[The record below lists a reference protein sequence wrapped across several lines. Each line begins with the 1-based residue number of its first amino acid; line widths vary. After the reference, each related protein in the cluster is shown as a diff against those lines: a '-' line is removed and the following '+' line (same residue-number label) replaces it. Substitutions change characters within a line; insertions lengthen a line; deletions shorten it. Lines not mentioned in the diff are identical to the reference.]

1 MGLDLSQTA
10 AQLGGVT
17 SGLKSRRSAKAEA
30 VVQARRLLKE
40 TDAQVIEERRNA
52 GKFSWRSVAALSPDA
67 AAVHDAP
74 PLPADYA
81 VAAVD
86 GSHIDVDRHAPA
98 PCYLINIGYVALR
111 YGELAEARLWNTPK
125 LYSSDDDMII
135 ADPTSALNAEP
146 IEGQVLGVK
155 RAVDEMTA
163 LADVVESL
171 PEDLPVLALLDG
183 SLTLV
188 GLTGQNP
195 PYVWEALL
203 NNGLLPALDRL
214 HKLAERRTLAVASY
228 ISLPRSEQVVTT
240 LRLQAC
246 PFAQVNCLHECN
258 NEQRGKRACD
268 IVGGITDTDLF
279 ADLLAPGQRSQT
291 YRSLAKVM
299 DEYGE
304 HRVHFFYV
312 NVGQELARVE
322 MPEWTALSP
331 EAVGF
336 AHAAVLAQ
344 ADKGHGYP
352 VALSEAHEQAVV
364 TGRDRE
370 NFATLL
376 GEAMAAQKLPVTTSE
391 KARSKRARFV

>member
-10 AQLGGVT
+10 AQLDRVT
-17 SGLKSRRSAKAEA
+17 SGLQGRRSAKVEA
-30 VVQARRLLKE
+30 VSQARALLQAV
-40 TDAQVIEERRNA
+40 DPRRIEERRTA
-52 GKFSWRSVAALSPDA
+52 GKFSWRSVAALSPNA

-86 GSHIDVDRHAPA
+86 GSHIGVDRHAPA

-111 YGELAEARLWNTPK
+111 YGELAEARLWNTPT
-125 LYSSDDDMII
+125 LYSSDDDMVIT
-135 ADPTSALNAEP
+135 DPASELNVEP
-146 IEGQVLGVK
+146 IEGQILGVK

-171 PEDLPVLALLDG
+171 PKDLPVLALLDG

-188 GLTGQNP
+188 GLTGQDP
-195 PYVWEALL
+195 SYVWDALL

-214 HKLAERRTLAVASY
+214 HKLAEGRTLAVVSY

-246 PFAQVNCLHECN
+246 PFARVDCHHECN
-258 NEQRGKRACD
+258 NELRGKRACD
-268 IVGGITDTDLF
+268 IVGGITDRDLF

-299 DEYGE
+299 DDYGE
-304 HRVHFFYV
+304 HRVHFWYV

-322 MPEWTALSP
+322 MPEWAALSP
-331 EAVGF
+331 ESVEF

-370 NFATLL
+370 NFVTLL

>member
-10 AQLGGVT
+10 AQLDRVT
-17 SGLKSRRSAKAEA
+17 SGLQGRRSAKVEA
-30 VVQARRLLKE
+30 VSQARRLLKE

-98 PCYLINIGYVALR
+98 PCYLINIGHVALR
-111 YGELAEARLWNTPK
+111 YGELAEARLWNTPT
-125 LYSSDDDMII
+125 LYSSDDDMVIT
-135 ADPTSALNAEP
+135 DPESALNAEP
-146 IEGQVLGVK
+146 IEGQILGVK

-171 PEDLPVLALLDG
+171 PKDLPVLALLDG

-228 ISLPRSEQVVTT
+228 ISLPRSEQVVNT

-246 PFAQVNCLHECN
+246 PYVQVNCQQFCYAE
-258 NEQRGKRACD
+258 RPGGRPCD
-268 IVGGITDTDLF
+268 MVAGITDRDLF

-299 DEYGE
+299 DDYGE
-304 HRVHFFYV
+304 HRVHFWYV

-322 MPEWTALSP
+322 MPEWVALSP
-331 EAVGF
+331 ETVDF